1 MELLLAG
8 ENVAFSAAL
17 ALMLVLALLEAVGM
31 LFGASLA
38 QTIDGMLPDM
48 DLDADLDLDA
58 DVDAGGVGSAGG
70 GALGGALSWLGV
82 GKAPMLVLL
91 VAFLFS
97 FGVAGLVLQ
106 TAAQGVMGR
115 FIPGWF
121 AAVPALAVALPGV
134 RFFGLAVAKLIPK
147 EETYAV
153 SVNSFIGSTAIIT
166 VGIAAAGQP
175 AEARLTDAHGRTHYV
190 RVEPDQ
196 PGDSFPSGAAV
207 RLLTREGNIFK
218 VVGA

>member
-31 LFGASLA
+31 MFGASLA
-38 QTIDGMLPDM
+38 QTIDGMLPDVG
-48 DLDADLDLDA
+48 LDADMDLDA
-58 DVDAGGVGSAGG
+58 DVDAGGPAGG
-70 GALGGALSWLGV
+70 GAFGGALSWLGV

-106 TAAQGVMGR
+106 AAAQGVMGR

-121 AAVPALAVALPGV
+121 AAIPALAVALPGV
-134 RFFGLAVAKLIPK
+134 RYFGLAVAKLIPK

-153 SVNSFIGSTAIIT
+153 SVNSFIGNTAIIT
-166 VGIAAAGQP
+166 VGIAADGQP

-196 PGDSFPSGAAV
+196 PGDSFPSGSAV
-207 RLLTREGNIFK
+207 RLLTREGNVFK